1 MAFSPDGTR
10 IASAGRDST
19 IRLWNAQSGQ
29 QEGVL
34 TGHED
39 AVTAVAFT
47 PDGHHLASGGIDG
60 TVRIWDVDT
69 GKPSGYSMPA
79 ADW

>member
-1 MAFSPDGTR
+1 
-10 IASAGRDST
+10 
-19 IRLWNAQSGQ
+19 
-29 QEGVL
+29 VL